1 MLLQLQV
8 VETGRMVNVTCQGLT
23 GMYDTSRG
31 SIAIRF
37 GMDGQVGWL
46 STRVAFRAGRRA
58 A

>member
-1 MLLQLQV
+1 
-8 VETGRMVNVTCQGLT
+8 MVNVTCQGLT

>member
-1 MLLQLQV
+1 MQV

-46 STRVAFRAGRRA
+46 QPSDALCAGNLA